1 MQRKKRRCAP
11 GFHHSF
17 IQSLRQIGERLPGLF
32 FQEFVNKPATVGSMA
47 DCTEI
52 LADLVRRPSVNPMG
66 RALSGHEYLEG
77 RVTEYLLN
85 RLRRVGITAVRQ
97 HVSPGRENVVA
108 VLPATRSGSPVLLW
122 DAHQDTVPVDG
133 MTIEPFYPTI
143 KNGQLFG
150 RGACDVKGGMASM
163 VAALEDLSTF
173 ETRHA
178 SVVFVASVNEEFG
191 FSGAKAFTTLLR
203 RSGCESDKVAEELV
217 RSVSSDL
224 PDMVVVAEPTGL
236 HLVTQHKGAVRWRM
250 TVRGQACHSSY
261 PEKGLNAIYSA
272 SRVALVLESLAQELS
287 LRHSSHPCG
296 APTLSVGT
304 IHGGM
309 GVNLVP
315 DRVVLEI
322 DRRLVPGE
330 DPAISRQE
338 VIDYI
343 SANCPAAVIDHEE
356 PFLASAGLSN
366 EGVGAAAAAASL
378 RDAVEKAGIPFVEEV
393 ARYGTNACVYAAAG
407 LPCVV
412 FGPGSISQAH
422 TADEWVDLRE
432 VEQAKEILKNIVGR
446 NGSA

>member
-1 MQRKKRRCAP
+1 MRRKKRRCAP
-11 GFHHSF
+11 VFHHSF

-32 FQEFVNKPATVGSMA
+32 FQEFMNKPATVGSMA

-66 RALSGHEYLEG
+66 RALSGPEYLEG

-85 RLRRVGITAVRQ
+85 RLSKVGITAVRQ

-122 DAHQDTVPVDG
+122 DVHQDTVPVDG
-133 MTIEPFYPTI
+133 MTIEPFSPVI

-173 ETRHA
+173 EARHA

-191 FSGAKAFTTLLR
+191 FSGAKAFTTLLQMCGR
-203 RSGCESDKVAEELV
+203 ESDKVAEELI
-217 RSVSSDL
+217 RSVLSGL

-250 TVRGQACHSSY
+250 TVHGQACHSSY

-272 SRVALVLESLAQELS
+272 SRVALVLESLAQKLS
-287 LRHSSHPCG
+287 LRDSSHPCG

-330 DPAISRQE
+330 DPRISRQE
-338 VIDYI
+338 VIDYV
-343 SANCPAAVIDHEE
+343 SANCPTAVIDHEE
-356 PFLASAGLSN
+356 PFLASSGLSDK
-366 EGVGAAAAAASL
+366 GTGAAAAAASL
-378 RDAVEKAGIPFVEEV
+378 LEAVKNTGIHVVEEV

-422 TADEWVDLRE
+422 TADEWIDLRE
-432 VEQAKEILKNIVGR
+432 VEQATEILKNLVG
-446 NGSA
+446 